1 MNTTAGVTAVLPRSC
16 RFTAFVLAM
25 SVCTPQPAAAQEP
38 SRPITIGERV
48 EDSLAP
54 RDSRSYALAVSAN
67 RFVYGE
73 VNQISVDVVVK
84 VFDPSGR
91 KLLEVDG
98 PARGPE
104 PFQFTAEAAG
114 TYRIEVTPFE
124 DGQGTFAIRVV
135 ADEPKATTPEA
146 AVDQAMVRYR
156 QPGTPGGVVAVVREG
171 KVIFAKGYGLAD
183 VEHDASNTPST
194 PFHLASVSKQ
204 FTAFAIVLLAQQGKL
219 SIDNNVRKYI
229 PELHDF
235 GTTITLR
242 HLLTHTSGLRD
253 QWDLW
258 AMSGHRMDDVIRQRD
273 LMALMANQRELNFKP
288 GEEHLYS
295 NSGYMLLSEIVTRV
309 SGMPFGEFLKR
320 QVFDPLGMTSTQVY
334 DDHERIVH
342 GRAYS
347 YVAGG
352 DGYKK
357 AVLSYAN
364 SGATSLFSTAE
375 DLARWL
381 RNWKSGQVGGPE
393 VLRTMQEP
401 GTLNSGKTLD
411 YALGVTVGPWR
422 GLQRIAHAGGDAG
435 YRTFVAY
442 FPEIDAGVIALGND
456 GSFNAGRVAADAAG
470 AFFADRLQTAAAP
483 QEQPDETKGEPW
495 KPTPEQLA
503 AFSGRYFS
511 PELETFY
518 TVTVKD
524 AHLVVSHRRLGDFT
538 LQPGTKEHQFSADRF
553 PLRMVEFVTHGR
565 RVEMRVGT
573 GRVRNLLFE
582 RVRVEPDEP

>member
-1 MNTTAGVTAVLPRSC
+1 MLRLRRFAGLLVVLP
-16 RFTAFVLAM
+16 FWFV
-25 SVCTPQPAAAQEP
+25 QPVAAQELP
-38 SRPITIGERV
+38 RPISVGQSV
-48 EDSLAP
+48 DDSLP
-54 RDSRSYALAVSAN
+54 QHGSKSYSAALTSG

-84 VFDPSGR
+84 VLDPSGR

-104 PFQFTAEAAG
+104 WFQFTTDAAG
-114 TYRIEVTPFE
+114 TFRIEVTPFE
-124 DGQGTFAIRVV
+124 ENAGRFVLRLL
-135 ADEPKATTPEA
+135 ADEPKATTPEGTI
-146 AVDQAMVRYR
+146 DQSMARYR
-156 QPGTPGGVVAVVREG
+156 QPGAPGGVVSVVRDG

-183 VEHDASNTPST
+183 VEHDAPNTPLT

-204 FTAFAIVLLAQQGKL
+204 FTAFAIVLLAQQGRL
-219 SIDNNVRKYI
+219 TIDDDVRKYV
-229 PELHDF
+229 PEMHDF

-258 AMSGHRMDDVIRQRD
+258 SLGGHRMDDVIRQQD
-273 LMALMANQRELNFKP
+273 LMTLMVNQRELNFRP
-288 GEEHLYS
+288 GDEHLYC
-295 NSGYMLLSEIVTRV
+295 NSGYMLLSEVVTRV
-309 SGMPFGEFLKR
+309 AGTPFGEFLKT

-347 YVAGG
+347 YGTG
-352 DGYKK
+352 SGSFKK

-381 RNWKSGQVGGPE
+381 RNWKTGEVGGPE
-393 VLRTMQEP
+393 ALRTMQER
-401 GTLNSGKTLD
+401 GVLNSGKRLD
-411 YALGVTVGPWR
+411 YALGITVDTWR
-422 GLQRIAHAGGDAG
+422 GLQRIAHSGGDAG
-435 YRTFVAY
+435 YRAFVAY

-456 GSFNAGRVAADAAG
+456 GSFNPGRVAADAAG
-470 AFFADRLQTAAAP
+470 AYFADKLQPATTP
-483 QEQPDETKGEPW
+483 PPEQPDGAKEPRW
-495 KPTPEQLA
+495 QPAPEALA
-503 AFSGRYFS
+503 AFTGRYYS

-524 AHLVVSHRRLGDFT
+524 SQLVVSHRRLGDFA
-538 LQPGTKEHQFSADRF
+538 LKPGAKENQFSASRF
-553 PLRMVEFVTHGR
+553 PLRTVEFVKQGR
-565 RVEMRVGT
+565 RVDMRVSN

-582 RVRVEPDEP
+582 RVRIEPEP